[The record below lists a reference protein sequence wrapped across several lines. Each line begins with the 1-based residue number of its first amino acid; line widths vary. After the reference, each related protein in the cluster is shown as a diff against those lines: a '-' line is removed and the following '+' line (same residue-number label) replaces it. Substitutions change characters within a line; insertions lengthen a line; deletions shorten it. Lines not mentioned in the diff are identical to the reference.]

1 MSKEIDTIRETI
13 TALEINSTL
22 LESVWHEYPNS
33 IKMNNIILKLGDCII
48 YKTRELPVRIE
59 RFVGYED
66 DSGPIG
72 FEYLPWRGERWG
84 TPTWGLRGNPRFIIC
99 PPTGLPHYGQP
110 LEWETVRIV
119 PNPFVLIDPDDPA
132 FRI

>member
-1 MSKEIDTIRETI
+1 MSKAIETKDTETKD
-13 TALEINSTL
+13 TETKDMDSQCASL
-22 LESVWHEYPNS
+22 WHQYPNS
-33 IKMNNIILKLGDCII
+33 IKVNNTILTVGSCII

-66 DSGPIG
+66 DVGPIG

-84 TPTWGLRGNPRFIIC
+84 TPTWGIRGNPRFIIC
-99 PPTGLPHYGQP
+99 IPRGLPHYGQHI
-110 LEWETVRIV
+110 EWGTVQIV
-119 PNPFVLIDPDDPA
+119 PNPSGDDPA